1 MAYTTKAAE
10 YLGGVGSTNDEIDFF
25 FNFCSSFNDGGK
37 KARYEVLSSP
47 E

>member
-10 YLGGVGSTNDEIDFF
+10 YLGGVGSTNNETDFF
-25 FNFCSSFNDGGK
+25 YFCSSFNDGGK